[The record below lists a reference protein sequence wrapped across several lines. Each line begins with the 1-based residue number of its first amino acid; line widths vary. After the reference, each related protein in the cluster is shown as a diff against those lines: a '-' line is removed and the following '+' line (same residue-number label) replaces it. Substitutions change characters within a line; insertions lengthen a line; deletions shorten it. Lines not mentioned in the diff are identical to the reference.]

1 MSASYLGSSGVDL
14 CPRTLDT
21 LERIVYVLSAAV
33 ELLKGEPGI
42 PDHLRPIEVLRCDV
56 LEDFARIIVQAF
68 LARVRSSIQ
77 NFVFADG

>member
-1 MSASYLGSSGVDL
+1 MSASYLSSSGVNL
-14 CPRTLDT
+14 CPCTLDA

-33 ELLKGEPGI
+33 ELFKGEPGF

-68 LARVRSSIQ
+68 LARVRSSVQ
-77 NFVFADG
+77 NFVIADG